1 MVRASSLLTPVGRT
15 LFLPIPSVHTV
26 EPLIPTSMIIP
37 AVAGNCCVKSVTTN
51 ALDVG
56 PCILVMRMAF
66 AKFKEFPG
74 MALKFAADLKSI
86 PNMLGKWQKQIE
98 LSQQLILSKQ
108 AS

>member
-1 MVRASSLLTPVGRT
+1 
-15 LFLPIPSVHTV
+15 
-26 EPLIPTSMIIP
+26 
-37 AVAGNCCVKSVTTN
+37 
-51 ALDVG
+51 
-56 PCILVMRMAF
+56 MRMAF